1 LVTPEEEADVT
12 ARRAKGQEREAL
24 VVEAAAQAIAE
35 RGLANVRMADVA
47 EIAGMS
53 VGHVS
58 YYFPSKIELLMRA
71 ITANE
76 ERHWTAVEA
85 RMLRIRD
92 PWKRLDTLLDTA
104 ASLGPHDPGWVLWF
118 QLWLESAL
126 DADVARGHDELDAR
140 WRRILADVIRYGVAQ
155 GAFTSTDPDEDA
167 LVLSCIVDGL
177 SIQVTLES
185 PVVTRRRMMKLLK
198 ASARA
203 RLAAD

>member
-1 LVTPEEEADVT
+1 MT
-12 ARRAKGQEREAL
+12 ARRAKGKEREAL

-35 RGLANVRMADVA
+35 RGLANVRMSDIAD
-47 EIAGMS
+47 IAGMS

-58 YYFPSKIELLMRA
+58 YYFPSKIDLLMRA

-76 ERHWTAVEA
+76 DRHWTAVEA
-85 RMLRIRD
+85 TLVRIRD
-92 PWKRLDTLLDTA
+92 PWKRLDKLLDTA
-104 ASLGPHDPGWVLWF
+104 AASGPHDPGWVLWF

-140 WRRILADVIRYGVAQ
+140 WRGILTDVIRYGVAEDV
-155 GAFTSTDPDEDA
+155 FVSSNPDQDA
-167 LVLSCIVDGL
+167 LLLSSIVDGL

-185 PVVTRRRMMKLLK
+185 PVITRAKMMKLLK

-203 RLAAD
+203 QLTPA

>member
-1 LVTPEEEADVT
+1 VT
-12 ARRAKGQEREAL
+12 ARRAKGREREAL

-35 RGLANVRMADVA
+35 RGLANVRMSDVA
-47 EIAGMS
+47 DIAGMS

-76 ERHWTAVEA
+76 ERHWTSVESRIA
-85 RMLRIRD
+85 KIRD
-92 PWKRLDTLLDTA
+92 PWKRLDKLLDTA
-104 ASLGPHDPGWVLWF
+104 AASGPRDPGWVLWF

-126 DADVARGHDELDAR
+126 DADVARGHHDLDAR
-140 WRRILADVIRYGVAQ
+140 WRRILADVIRYGVEQ
-155 GAFTSTDPDEDA
+155 GDFASTDPDEDA
-167 LVLSCIVDGL
+167 LLLSSLVDGL

-185 PVVTRRRMMKLLK
+185 PLLSRTRMMKLIR

-203 RLAAD
+203 QLATA

>member
-1 LVTPEEEADVT
+1 MT
-12 ARRAKGQEREAL
+12 ARRAKGKEREAL

-35 RGLANVRMADVA
+35 RGLANVRMSDVA
-47 EIAGMS
+47 AIAGMS

-76 ERHWTAVEA
+76 DRHWTAVEA
-85 RMLRIRD
+85 TLVRIRD
-92 PWKRLDTLLDTA
+92 PWKRLDKLLDTA
-104 ASLGPHDPGWVLWF
+104 AASGPHDPGWVLWF

-140 WRRILADVIRYGVAQ
+140 WRGILTDVIRYGVAEDV
-155 GAFTSTDPDEDA
+155 FVSSNPDQDA
-167 LVLSCIVDGL
+167 LLLSSIVDGL

-185 PVVTRRRMMKLLK
+185 PVITRAKMMKLLK

-203 RLAAD
+203 QLTPA

>member
-1 LVTPEEEADVT
+1 MT
-12 ARRAKGQEREAL
+12 ARRAKGKEREAL

-35 RGLANVRMADVA
+35 RGLANVRMSDVA
-47 EIAGMS
+47 AIAGMS

-76 ERHWTAVEA
+76 DRHWTAVEA
-85 RMLRIRD
+85 TLARIRD
-92 PWKRLDTLLDTA
+92 PWKRLDKLLDTA
-104 ASLGPHDPGWVLWF
+104 AASGPRDPGWVLWF

-126 DADVARGHDELDAR
+126 DVDVARVHDELDAR
-140 WRRILADVIRYGVAQ
+140 WRDILTDAIRYGVAQ
-155 GAFTSTDPDEDA
+155 GVFASTNPDQDA
-167 LVLSCIVDGL
+167 LLLSSIVDGL

-185 PVVTRRRMMKLLK
+185 PVITRAKMMKLLR

-203 RLAAD
+203 QLTPA